1 MTRAFTSVPRDLA
14 CIVLVA
20 VNFPMTID
28 WQAFALTLQLAITVS
43 VILLVLGL
51 PIAYWIAFSR
61 WRWKFLVEAV
71 VALPIVLPP
80 TVLGFYVL
88 VALGPRSPL
97 GRWWISLTGHT
108 LAFTFGGLVIG
119 SILYSLPFAVQP
131 FATAFAAV
139 DRKLLA
145 ASATLGA
152 SPLRSF
158 LRVTLPLSIPG
169 LITGVAL
176 TFAHTMGEFGVVL
189 MVGGN
194 IPGVT
199 RTVSIDIFDRVQAS
213 DYAGANGTA
222 FVLLAICFVVLAAV
236 YGTNQKMWVIGP
248 RK

>member
-1 MTRAFTSVPRDLA
+1 MA
-14 CIVLVA
+14 
-20 VNFPMTID
+20 ID
-28 WQAFALTLQLAITVS
+28 WQAFRLTLQLAAVVTVT
-43 VILLVLGL
+43 LLILGL
-51 PIAYWIAFSR
+51 PLAYWIAFSG

-80 TVLGFYVL
+80 TILGFYVL
-88 VALGPRSPL
+88 VALGPHSPL

-108 LAFTFGGLVIG
+108 LAFTFTGLVIG

-131 FATAFAAV
+131 FAASFAGV
-139 DRKLLA
+139 DRKLIA

-152 SPLRSF
+152 SPLRTF
-158 LRVTLPLSIPG
+158 FRVIAPLSVSG
-169 LITGVAL
+169 LITGAAL

-213 DYAGANGTA
+213 DYAGANQTA
-222 FVLLAICFVVLAAV
+222 LSLLALSFTLLAIV
-236 YGTNQKMWVIGP
+236 YGLN
-248 RK
+248 RKAWLLGKA

>member
-1 MTRAFTSVPRDLA
+1 MA
-14 CIVLVA
+14 
-20 VNFPMTID
+20 ID
-28 WQAFALTLQLAITVS
+28 WQTFRLTLELAFTVS
-43 VILLVLGL
+43 AALFLLGL

-61 WRWKFLVEAV
+61 WRWKFLVEAL

-108 LAFTFGGLVIG
+108 LAFTFSGLVIG

-131 FATAFAAV
+131 FASSFSSV
-139 DRKLLA
+139 DSKLIA

-152 SPLRSF
+152 SPLRTF
-158 LRVTLPLSIPG
+158 LRVIAPLSASG
-169 LITGVAL
+169 LITGTVL
-176 TFAHTMGEFGVVL
+176 SFAHTMGEFGVVL

-199 RTVSIDIFDRVQAS
+199 RTVSIDIYDRVQSS
-213 DYAGANGTA
+213 DYAGANQTA
-222 FVLLAICFVVLAAV
+222 LVLLALCSVLLMVV
-236 YGTNQKMWVIGP
+236 YGLN
-248 RK
+248 RKAWTVNPIK